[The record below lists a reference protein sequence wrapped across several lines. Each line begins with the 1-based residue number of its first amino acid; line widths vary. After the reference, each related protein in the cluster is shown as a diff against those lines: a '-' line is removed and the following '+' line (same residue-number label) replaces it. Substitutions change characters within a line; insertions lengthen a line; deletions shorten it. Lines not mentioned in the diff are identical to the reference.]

1 MAVAFD
7 AVGPSSAGAT
17 SSASP
22 LNWTHT
28 CGAGATA
35 LYAAVA
41 VGHLSSTF
49 ADSAVTVTAT
59 YNGIAMTALSAGQST
74 TIASGLDTSAATST
88 GFIKVFR
95 LASPPTGSAFT
106 VSVSESPAPD
116 TLTGGSISVTGS
128 GGEGTLF
135 PASSSGASVTSGSVG
150 VTGTTA
156 GGLVAAFMATGSGGE
171 TATGGATQRYKRD
184 ANGNTSAG
192 NSAAETLA
200 SPGGTA
206 TMSWTQA
213 ADSFA
218 VIAFEIQPPAAA
230 GTLLPQQERI
240 RVPQVLRHKHRSARY
255 GR

>member
-7 AVGPSSAGAT
+7 AVGPSAAGAT

-22 LNWTHT
+22 LTWTHT

-49 ADSAVTVTAT
+49 ADSAATVTAT
-59 YNGIAMTALSAGQST
+59 YNGIAMTALSPGQST
-74 TIASGLDTSAATST
+74 SIANGLNTATTST

>member
-7 AVGPSSAGAT
+7 AVGPSSAGA
-17 SSASP
+17 SSATSP
-22 LNWTHT
+22 LTWTHT

-41 VGHLSSTF
+41 VGHLASSF

-74 TIASGLDTSAATST
+74 TIASGLDTSATTST
-88 GFIKVFR
+88 GFVKVFR

-106 VSVSESPAPD
+106 VSVTLSSAPD
-116 TLTGGSISVTGS
+116 VLTGGSVSVSGS

-171 TATGGATQRYKRD
+171 TATGGTTQRYKRD
-184 ANGNTSAG
+184 ANTNSSAG

-206 TMSWTQA
+206 TMSWTQT

-218 VIAFEIQPPAAA
+218 VIAFEVQPPATA
-230 GTLLPQQERI
+230 TLLPQQERI